1 MGFGAQLKSN
11 KDKARDEY
19 LKAAHSPGSGQ
30 VRPDPEL
37 IGRLPIHA
45 TLDSLDEEALKRI
58 LVEPKNSIVQ
68 QYKTLFKLDD
78 VELEFEDEALSAI
91 AHKVIER
98 KTGARGLR
106 SVMEEILGD
115 LMYTAPSD
123 PIHRVHYHHSGLCEW
138 EGQPDDHLRSAAA
151 AS

>member
-1 MGFGAQLKSN
+1 MPPWI
-11 KDKARDEY
+11 RW
-19 LKAAHSPGSGQ
+19 
-30 VRPDPEL
+30 
-37 IGRLPIHA
+37 I
-45 TLDSLDEEALKRI
+45 EEALKRI

-98 KTGARGLR
+98 KTGRPRAWR

-115 LMYTAPSD
+115 LMHTAPSD
-123 PIHRVHYHHSGLCEW
+123 PAVESITITADFVNGKGSPMITYDQLRQPHKLRLNPEKPSSHRSGTA
-138 EGQPDDHLRSAAA
+138 G
-151 AS
+151 

>member
-1 MGFGAQLKSN
+1 M
-11 KDKARDEY
+11 
-19 LKAAHSPGSGQ
+19 
-30 VRPDPEL
+30 
-37 IGRLPIHA
+37 
-45 TLDSLDEEALKRI
+45 
-58 LVEPKNSIVQ
+58 Q

-123 PIHRVHYHHSGLCEW
+123 PTIESITITADFVNGKGSPMITYDQLRQPHKLRLNPEKPSSHRSGTA
-138 EGQPDDHLRSAAA
+138 G
-151 AS
+151 